1 MADIVK
7 IADQED
13 PGHDEIQVRFDELD
27 PGQEGLERVER
38 TFTWREEK
46 PNSNNTNPPLLLW
59 RGDENNDATISLAFG
74 VYDQEFT
81 DLKEEY
87 MKIEVETSDGRKLE
101 ETCSVELNH
110 PKNEKLARKALGLA
124 ASGSDYL
131 CTYCTASHKNA
142 VENPITENLGVTLTN
157 KLLKESAQYCQMNPG
172 KKSQA

>member
-1 MADIVK
+1 MMSTKLSHMSLREICNLYKSGGFPESFKDLSLADIVK

-87 MKIEVETSDGRKLE
+87 MKIEVETSDGRKL
-101 ETCSVELNH
+101 
-110 PKNEKLARKALGLA
+110 ARKALG
-124 ASGSDYL
+124 
-131 CTYCTASHKNA
+131 TH
-142 VENPITENLGVTLTN
+142 
-157 KLLKESAQYCQMNPG
+157 
-172 KKSQA
+172 